1 MTTSPHEPPRIAVI
15 GATGRVGTETARI
28 FAGLGW
34 SLELTS
40 RRVEELETLVGELE
54 SIGTA
59 ASVRGHRLDLT
70 DASAISTFSGVFD
83 SSLDA
88 KAPALDAV
96 VVAGSP
102 FEEIPL
108 EEATIDHF
116 TRQCAAQVGGPATL
130 LTGLRPALERSR
142 ISGGPAVVIFGDVHA
157 VHRPR
162 PGATPY
168 LAAKAAAEGLVG
180 LLAVEL
186 APIRVMGISP
196 GVVGWPPDWAEE
208 RRTTYLQR
216 VPLGRAGT
224 PHEAAS
230 LARSLII
237 DATYCTGVVI
247 PVDGGRHLR

>member
-1 MTTSPHEPPRIAVI
+1 MTTSHQTPRIAVI
-15 GATGRVGTETARI
+15 GATGRVGTEVARV

-40 RRVEELETLVGELE
+40 RRVEELEALVGELE
-54 SIGTA
+54 SIDAA

-70 DASAISTFSGVFD
+70 DASTISTFSDAFD
-83 SSLDA
+83 SAIDTE
-88 KAPALDAV
+88 APSLDAV

-102 FEEIPL
+102 FEEISL

-142 ISGGPAVVIFGDVHA
+142 IPGGPAVVLFGDVHA

-162 PGATPY
+162 AGATPY

-180 LLAVEL
+180 LLAVEF
-186 APIRVMGISP
+186 APIRVLGISP
-196 GVVGWPPDWAEE
+196 GVVGWPPDWTEQ
-208 RRTTYLQR
+208 RRATYLQR

-224 PHEAAS
+224 PQEAAS
-230 LARSLII
+230 LARSLIV